1 MAMLKFRAPALPIAG
16 SEYKQE
22 YFAQL
27 IRALALYFN
36 QIDSQTPVQW
46 EQVIADEFTGGMF
59 NGNGSEITLPHI
71 AASDT
76 NSQHTTDNTATKV
89 AWNTLESSEFFT
101 LNNDGSATAVY
112 GGVYKITYSL
122 QFANTDNAAHDVFV
136 WLEVDGGVLVDRS
149 STKFTVPGRKSV
161 GNYSYICA
169 YSEIVF
175 PLNAGEK
182 VTLYWATDK
191 ANVVSPAAD
200 GVFMEAI
207 ASSSSPYNRPSAPSA
222 IGSIVFVSALPTPT
236 VTGVYAAGYVGSVT
250 ISTT

>member
-1 MAMLKFRAPALPIAG
+1 MAMLKFRAPPLPIAG
-16 SEYKQE
+16 AQYSQD

-46 EQVIADEFTGGMF
+46 QQVIADEFTGGVF
-59 NGNGSEITLPHI
+59 NGNGQEITLPHI

-76 NSQHTTDNTATKV
+76 TSQYTTNNTATKV
-89 AWNTLESSEFFT
+89 AWNTVESSEYFT
-101 LNNDGSATAVY
+101 LNSDGSATAVY
-112 GGVYKITYSL
+112 GGIYKITYSL
-122 QFANTDNAAHDVFV
+122 QLANTDNTAHNVFV
-136 WLEVDGGVLVDRS
+136 WLEVDGGIQVPRS
-149 STKFTVPGRKSV
+149 ATKFTVPGRKSI

-169 YSEIVF
+169 YSEITF

-191 ANVVSPAAD
+191 AFVVSPAAN

-207 ASSSSPYNRPSAPSA
+207 AASSSPYKRPSNPSA
-222 IGSIVFVSALPTPT
+222 VGSIVFVSALPTPT
-236 VTGVYAAGYVGSVT
+236 VTGVYGVGYVGSVT
-250 ISTT
+250 VSTT